1 MTRSLPTTTAL
12 ITWSLW
18 AATGLGGC
26 DPSLGPS
33 GGSSSAW
40 VELYTGELA
49 LEPLEQGQTLLVERG
64 SQGGVHLWGSLR
76 AGGLSRG
83 SEDEYEALLSG
94 DRPLVE
100 FTLEAPYGLLS
111 NDNLVRQYLQEDQE
125 GGMILVGRRVI
136 FRHYSELPEDWQQLD
151 WEQVEQ
157 RIEQEDLTLRVTI
170 TDSRGRWAEDS
181 RNIHVQFPP
190 REQEQPG

>member
-1 MTRSLPTTTAL
+1 MTRSFPTTTAL

-33 GGSSSAW
+33 GDSSSAW
-40 VELYTGELA
+40 VELYTGEVA
-49 LEPLEQGQTLLVERG
+49 LEPLEPGQTLMVERG

-100 FTLEAPYGLLS
+100 FTLEASYGLLS
-111 NDNLVRQYLQEDQE
+111 NDNLVRQYLQEDPA
-125 GGMILVGRRVI
+125 GGLILVGRRVI